1 MSSARWGRWRAPLA
15 GLVGLSGFLVVW
27 ELAVRALDVRPYV
40 LRAPSAVLAEL
51 ASTPGAY
58 ARAAWVTAWHAVA
71 GLAIAFAVAL
81 LLGTALAANRF
92 AEEATAPV
100 LTLILVTPWVAY
112 ISSVVLWL
120 GAGHRPVLFMVS
132 FVVLPAFTFAMVTG
146 LRSADPAA
154 RELLRSVDASRLEI
168 LWRLRLP
175 SAMPT
180 LLSTAR
186 YSMGLAL
193 AAAYFAEG
201 ASLTNTGLGAIGRRA
216 QAFNEGDP
224 LWASI
229 LVTAMLGALGLAS
242 ITVTERALLGWHA
255 SQRRAPR

>member
-1 MSSARWGRWRAPLA
+1 MSTRPSSRWRAPLA
-15 GLVGLSGFLVVW
+15 AVAGLTAFSLLW
-27 ELAVRALDVRPYV
+27 EVLVRALDVAPYV
-40 LRAPSAVLAEL
+40 LRAPSAIVAEL

-58 ARAAWVTAWHAVA
+58 ATAAWVTAWHAIV
-71 GLAIAFAVAL
+71 GLAVAFVVAL
-81 LLGTALAANRF
+81 VLGTALAANRF

-120 GAGHRPVLFMVS
+120 GAGHRPVLFLVS

-154 RELLRSVDASRLEI
+154 RELLRSVDASRREI

-175 SAMPT
+175 AAMPT

-201 ASLTNTGLGAIGRRA
+201 ASLANEGLGAIGRRA

-229 LVTAMLGALGLAS
+229 LVTALLGALGLAT
-242 ITVTERALLGWHA
+242 ITVAERAMLGWHA